1 MEQEGALS
9 DVTGYTHRMTFRERS
24 GGECLRAHHALWT
37 LKNKA
42 FTRYKRG
49 EVVAGTFVRRKCL
62 GHEAVMPGL
71 DVILELTGG
80 TVGRLSAFQVAMCG
94 P

>member
-1 MEQEGALS
+1 MPESTPCPLDLEKQGI
-9 DVTGYTHRMTFRERS
+9 YT
-24 GGECLRAHHALWT
+24 
-37 LKNKA
+37 
-42 FTRYKRG
+42 YKRG